1 MVERSRWHILL
12 RRRNRASPGANR
24 GRYFLNHGNP
34 VFLDAPNF
42 MAAQLPSSSPTN
54 VSFGI
59 PQTFT
64 PLDTSCGGCP
74 RSSEP
79 IKVNGNPLVLVGL
92 SACCTMPPGV
102 ILELSLERGD
112 HYGGTEVLHPFEIS
126 VKGYG
131 IIAGE
136 GKPPAIVYGKLVPEW
151 FQKSPE
157 HAAYVQARMKAAL
170 E

>member
-1 MVERSRWHILL
+1 MVKVLVDPGRELWWKGPDGIFYSADAIGPVQGQIVAIL
-12 RRRNRASPGANR
+12 
-24 GRYFLNHGNP
+24 LNHGNP
-34 VFLDAPNF
+34 VFLDAPKF

-92 SACCTMPPGV
+92 SDFVYPPGV
-102 ILELSLERGD
+102 ILELSLERGP
-112 HYGGTEVLHPFEIS
+112 TME
-126 VKGYG
+126 
-131 IIAGE
+131 
-136 GKPPAIVYGKLVPEW
+136 
-151 FQKSPE
+151 
-157 HAAYVQARMKAAL
+157 AL
-170 E
+170 RFSTRSRFR